1 MYIYIKIICYIYNIF
16 IYGWI
21 YVQLVGFI
29 FRAASCTVGTLKHRY
44 IDYNVKK
51 LAKPGAISRHTDN
64 DSMVT
69 MVVPVLSGDAAEIRC
84 IRNPWPL
91 VNITRTVGFM
101 MKYHEITM
109 A

>member
-1 MYIYIKIICYIYNIF
+1 LLYIYIF

-69 MVVPVLSGDAAEIRC
+69 MVVPVLSGDAAEIPC
-84 IRNPWPL
+84 VQNPWPL

-101 MKYHEITM
+101 MK
-109 A
+109 